1 MTAARPVVVD
11 TMAVSALVN
20 EQRDPDTARS
30 YRQVVADRPVLVSFV
45 TVAEMRY
52 GALKAGWGD
61 LRSRALERSLSQL
74 VVVQPDDEL
83 IRACA
88 SLRAGCERAGH
99 PLGQKGL
106 PRVWLTSL
114 TPGAAGREGCPDAQE
129 VPSRVQARR
138 GACRAAG

>member
-1 MTAARPVVVD
+1 
-11 TMAVSALVN
+11 MAVSALVN
-20 EQRDPDTARS
+20 EQRDSDTARS
-30 YRQVVADRPVLVSFV
+30 YRQMVADRPVLVSFE

-99 PLGQKGL
+99 PLGQKVHEADRWIAATALRLDLHLVSNDAVFDRVDGL
-106 PRVWLTSL
+106 DVLKLP
-114 TPGAAGREGCPDAQE
+114 PA
-129 VPSRVQARR
+129 
-138 GACRAAG
+138 

>member
-1 MTAARPVVVD
+1 
-11 TMAVSALVN
+11 MAVSALVN

-106 PRVWLTSL
+106 PRLRLTVVVTDHAATWASAGVKASSNSTGVSL
-114 TPGAAGREGCPDAQE
+114 PR
-129 VPSRVQARR
+129 AR
-138 GACRAAG
+138 CRRRRL

>member
-1 MTAARPVVVD
+1 VTAARPVVVD

-30 YRQVVADRPVLVSFV
+30 YRQMVADRPVLVSFV

-52 GALKAGWGD
+52 GALKAGWGE
-61 LRSRALERSLSQL
+61 LRTRALERSLSQL

-99 PLGQKGL
+99 PLGQKVHEADRWIAATALRLDLHLVSNDAVFDRVDGL
-106 PRVWLTSL
+106 DVLKLP
-114 TPGAAGREGCPDAQE
+114 PA
-129 VPSRVQARR
+129 
-138 GACRAAG
+138 